1 MGQFKITDELAQSI
15 IKMRGRVH
23 AYEDYDPATTALVV
37 VDMQNYFLD
46 ETEQAY
52 CSAAKHIVPEINR
65 LAENVRQTGGMVVW
79 VQTQAKPEIRQ
90 EWANFLELY
99 TDETR
104 AQRFK
109 SLMPGSYGFEIW
121 PDLIVAPEDEV
132 VIKTRYS
139 AFIQGSSNIEAILR
153 ARTIETVLVAGTV
166 TNVCCDSTARDA
178 MMLGFRTIMVS
189 DGNAAFDE
197 KEHVAAL
204 NTFIRVFGDVQST
217 DEIIER
223 LTAKQH
229 VAQISVG

>member
-1 MGQFKITDELAQSI
+1 MSQFKITDELAQSI

-99 TDETR
+99 TEETR
-104 AQRFK
+104 ARRFK
-109 SLMPGSYGFEIW
+109 SLTPGSYGFEIW
-121 PDLIVAPEDEV
+121 PDLIVAPDDEA

-153 ARTIETVLVAGTV
+153 TRNIETVLVAGTV
-166 TNVCCDSTARDA
+166 TNICCDSTARDA
-178 MMLGFRTIMVS
+178 MMRGFRTIMVS

-197 KEHVAAL
+197 KEHVVAL

-229 VAQISVG
+229 VAEISVR